1 VGNIYSVKTVRG
13 LLMHDSTPEQLRFP
27 PLSGYTVRAD
37 FDGGALSS
45 DFGALLLRG
54 IDRQIGFTERLAAAV
69 RDKRHPSYIDHPLRD
84 LFAQRIYQIASG
96 YADGNDANS
105 LRHDPMFKLSVER
118 IPLDPTQDLAS
129 APTFSRLEHS
139 VTRPDLYRLTQA
151 FVDHFIA
158 SYPEPPA
165 AIVLDIDHSADP
177 THGQQEFAFYNHYY
191 QSYCYLPLFIFEGT
205 SHALV
210 TACLRPGK
218 RPPGAENAMILVRLL
233 SYLRRHW
240 PYTHILVRGDSHFA
254 TPEVLAVLT
263 QRRWVD
269 FVFGLAG
276 NPVLLRQAGPVM
288 EEARRLFQQ
297 QTVVAAAYGDPPPA
311 SSRVYEDFP
320 YAAASWDQP
329 WRVIVKAEV
338 MAAGDNPRFV
348 VTSLEAPSPQ
358 QLYEDLYC
366 ARGNCEN
373 AIKAVKCDL
382 HSDRTS
388 DTTFLANATRLLLAC
403 GAYVLHHALRTHTL
417 AHTALATAQPSTV
430 MLTLFKVATHVKQY
444 KDRILLHLPTSCPV
458 KALLQRITTLLM
470 AIPVPT
476 MNTS

>member
-1 VGNIYSVKTVRG
+1 
-13 LLMHDSTPEQLRFP
+13 
-27 PLSGYTVRAD
+27 VRAD

-54 IDRQIGFTERLAAAV
+54 IDRQIGFTERLAAAM
-69 RDKRHPSYIDHPLRD
+69 RDRRHPSYTDHALRD

-118 IPLDPTQDLAS
+118 LPLDPTQDLAS

-139 VTRPDLYRLTQA
+139 VTRTDLSRLTQA

-158 SYPEPPA
+158 SYPEPPV
-165 AIVLDIDHSADP
+165 AIVLDLDHSEDP
-177 THGQQEFAFYNHYY
+177 THGQQELIFSNHHS
-191 QSYCYLPLFIFEGT
+191 QSYYYLPLFIFEGT

-254 TPEVLAVLT
+254 NPEVMEVIAHRRLT
-263 QRRWVD
+263 D

-276 NPVLLRQAGPVM
+276 NPVLLRQAAPVM
-288 EEARRLFQQ
+288 QEARNLFQQ
-297 QTVVAAAYGDPPPA
+297 RTALAHAYGEQPPL
-311 SSRVYEDFP
+311 SSRVYEDFSS
-320 YAAASWDQP
+320 AAASWAQP
-329 WRVIVKAEV
+329 WRVIVKAEA

-348 VTSLEAPSPQ
+348 VTSCETPTPHHV
-358 QLYEDLYC
+358 YEDLSC
-366 ARGNCEN
+366 ARGNGEN
-373 AIKAVKCDL
+373 DLKAVKCDL

-388 DTTFLANATRLLLAC
+388 ATTFLANATRLLLSCA
-403 GAYVLHHALRTHTL
+403 AYVLHHALRTHTL
-417 AHTALATAQPSTV
+417 AHTALATAQPGTV
-430 MLTLFKVATHVKQY
+430 ILTLFTVATQIKPY

-458 KALLQRITTLLM
+458 KALWRRVTTLLT
-470 AIPVPT
+470 AIPVPAF
-476 MNTS
+476 NTS